1 MELAERLGMT
11 LAELRVSM
19 SGAEQHRW
27 MMLDKLRASEAKQRE
42 REQKRKGKR

>member
-11 LAELRVSM
+11 LAELRESM

-27 MMLDKLRASEAKQRE
+27 MMLDKLRASERE
-42 REQKRKGKR
+42 KAERAAKRKHN